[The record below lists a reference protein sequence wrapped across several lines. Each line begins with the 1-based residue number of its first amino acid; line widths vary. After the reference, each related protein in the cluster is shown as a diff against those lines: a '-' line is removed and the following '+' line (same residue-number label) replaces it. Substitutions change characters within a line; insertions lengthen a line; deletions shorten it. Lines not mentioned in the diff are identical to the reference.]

1 MDTRFPKMVEF
12 VEVVCQGA
20 QSNVAEFNRRLFV
33 LEHLASQVQN
43 KIALKPIC
51 NDARLITDEF
61 LLESLVPLLE

>member
-1 MDTRFPKMVEF
+1 MVEF
-12 VEVVCQGA
+12 VEVVCQGT

-43 KIALKPIC
+43 KIALKQIC